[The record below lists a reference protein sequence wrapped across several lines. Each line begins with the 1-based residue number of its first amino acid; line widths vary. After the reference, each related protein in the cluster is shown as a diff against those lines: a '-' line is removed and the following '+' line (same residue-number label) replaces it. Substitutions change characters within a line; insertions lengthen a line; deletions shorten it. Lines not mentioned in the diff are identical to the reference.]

1 VAPTLYERLRGV
13 IQVPAQ
19 NGAAAKA
26 PVSAPAHR
34 DDGEAA
40 AILGGEWQRA
50 GAERSLLVRR
60 RVAADEIYGS
70 QRVGEIGRT
79 LTNCASAAH
88 CFGAPG
94 AMAPFLFF
102 DLETTGLSGGAGTY
116 AFLVGVGRFDSDA
129 GFVIEQHLLT
139 DLRGERA
146 MLNLVADRLGDAGAL
161 VTYNGKSF
169 DAPLV
174 ESRYLFHRDES
185 PCAGLPH
192 LDVLHPARRFW
203 GRANHAGCAL
213 ATLESRLLHVRR
225 IGDVPGMEIPARY
238 FHFVRSGDARG
249 LAGVLEHNRM
259 DLLTLAGLTARLLW
273 LSASEAAVIT
283 DPHEAIALCHVFQ
296 RADLMWRAEQAG
308 ARAIELCGSDGRF
321 SAIKVEAF
329 RALALL
335 ARRSRRYEV
344 AVARWRE
351 LLDVTGCPRS
361 IAREANE
368 ALAIHHEHRVRDLEV
383 ARSFALQEL
392 KNGEP
397 ARDDAARHR
406 LARIE
411 RKLISERRPLFP
423 SWPSPPSCGSPPSA
437 SRTSS

>member
-1 VAPTLYERLRGV
+1 MTLHERLRGI
-13 IQVPAQ
+13 IQAPPGS
-19 NGAAAKA
+19 GAHAT
-26 PVSAPAHR
+26 PSSSAPTRR
-34 DDGEAA
+34 DDGETAA
-40 AILGGEWQRA
+40 LLGGEWRGQ
-50 GAERSLLVRR
+50 GAERSLVVRR
-60 RVAADEIYGS
+60 RFAPDDSYGS
-70 QRVGEIGRT
+70 RRVGEIGRT
-79 LTNCASAAH
+79 LDRCASAARW
-88 CFGAPG
+88 FGAPG
-94 AMAPFLFF
+94 AAAPFVFF

-116 AFLVGVGRFDSDA
+116 AFLVGVARFDPDGGCA
-129 GFVIEQHLLT
+129 IEQHLLT

-146 MLNLVADRLGDAGAL
+146 MLNLVADSLADAGAL

-203 GRANHAGCAL
+203 GRANDVGCAL

-225 IGDVPGMEIPARY
+225 IGDVPGIEIPTRY

-273 LSASEAAVIT
+273 LSEAEAGVVT

-296 RADLMWRAEQAG
+296 RADLMRRAEEA
-308 ARAIELCGSDGRF
+308 ATKAVELCGSDGRLTTV
-321 SAIKVEAF
+321 KVEAL

-335 ARRSRRYEV
+335 ARRSRRYEA

-351 LLDVTGCPRS
+351 ILDVTGCPQS
-361 IAREANE
+361 IVREANE

-383 ARSFALQEL
+383 ARTFALQGL
-392 KNGEP
+392 KSGES

-423 SWPSPPSCGSPPSA
+423 SWPSRPSSGSPPSA
-437 SRTSS
+437 CRTSS